1 MRNAEEVVLLDELR
15 RLLEERPR
23 PKAYWGFECSGMMH
37 IGMGLVTGSKIRD
50 MVEAG
55 FDFTIFLA
63 DWHSWINNKMGGD
76 MERIRKVGEYFKHC
90 FTAVGVPPD
99 KVRYVWASELAS
111 DPRYWEIVV
120 RVAKSSTLSRVRR
133 ALPIMGRSLTEAG
146 DIEAAWMIYPC
157 MQVADIF
164 YMDLDVA
171 CGGIDQ
177 RKAHMLARDV
187 ADKLGFKKPIC
198 IHTPLLI
205 GLEGAKGGSGG
216 FDEDARA
223 DAVIASKMSKSVPER
238 CIFIHDEPEEIR
250 RKVRRAYCPPRQ
262 AEGNPVMEIARL
274 IVFPLKSS
282 LTVRRPSG
290 GPRTYEGFSDLE
302 RDYLKGDVHPLDLK
316 EAVAEALIEILEP
329 VRRYFKGREKVIE
342 EVRELEATR

>member
-1 MRNAEEVVLLDELR
+1 VRNAEEVVLLDELR

-177 RKAHMLARDV
+177 RKA
-187 ADKLGFKKPIC
+187 
-198 IHTPLLI
+198 
-205 GLEGAKGGSGG
+205 
-216 FDEDARA
+216 RA